1 MKYTLVFQW
10 PDGQEPAVSRADT
23 FKGGELCAIGIGDAV
38 EELRAL
44 HELYSVCHQL
54 EPLLPKL
61 VQDALAKVR
70 P

>member
-1 MKYTLVFQW
+1 MKYTLVFKW

-23 FKGGELCAIGIGDAV
+23 WKGGELCAVQFGDAV
-38 EELRAL
+38 EELRAMRA
-44 HELYSVCHQL
+44 LYDVCNDVHH
-54 EPLLPKL
+54 LLPRR